1 MKEAVQVRIV
11 RFLFYIFLQNFASDL
26 QASERAGA
34 DILRRNRG
42 AACDG
47 FPSGS
52 QDRLS
57 ESLSNGKHTSAE
69 GCEVIWAGYLAA
81 GGEVRCRTQAGDRRR
96 RGGGGGGAGGRGR
109 LCQFMLEK
117 EPKIFHPSSCERK

>member
-1 MKEAVQVRIV
+1 MSRILNFLQPRPPVNHQAAPPASNRQRPIGQIEPKKKKDCAMKEAVQVRNV
-11 RFLFYIFLQNFASDL
+11 RFSFYIFLQNFVSDL

-42 AACDG
+42 AACDR

-81 GGEVRCRTQAGDRRR
+81 GGR
-96 RGGGGGGAGGRGR
+96 
-109 LCQFMLEK
+109 
-117 EPKIFHPSSCERK
+117 